1 MAIQVSALKVKVR
14 RKLQKVKIKSQANM
28 KTWPKMKTLK
38 MNPKKEKVKVTSSQ
52 INVNMNKVQIQMLL
66 PYQPG
71 MSQIA
76 RDPEIFHQFAPQ
88 SAETIEL
95 YQLQPSPPSQL
106 PTVAVWAPK

>member
-1 MAIQVSALKVKVR
+1 MAIQVSAVKVRVR

-28 KTWPKMKTLK
+28 KTWLKMKTLK
-38 MNPKKEKVKVTSSQ
+38 MNPKKEKVTSSL

-66 PYQPG
+66 PQPG

-95 YQLQPSPPSQL
+95 YQLVPSPPSQL
-106 PTVAVWAPK
+106 PTVAVWASK